1 MILFFLNLIESY
13 QYLNVL
19 GYPYLL
25 KQPTFLNRI
34 HMIFDINFVILY
46 KFYSLFLM
54 ANLIKTFIVKHQR
67 LLSVNCFR
75 SINEPA

>member
-19 GYPYLL
+19 GY
-25 KQPTFLNRI
+25 TISR
-34 HMIFDINFVILY
+34 MIFDINYVMLY

-54 ANLIKTFIVKHQR
+54 ANLIKAFIVKHQR

>member
-1 MILFFLNLIESY
+1 MILFFLNLIETY
-13 QYLNVL
+13 QCLKKL
-19 GYPYLL
+19 GY
-25 KQPTFLNRI
+25 TISR
-34 HMIFDINFVILY
+34 MIFDIHSAMLY
-46 KFYSLFLM
+46 IFHSLFLM